1 MQGAAAR
8 PVDRVGRGGQSVA
21 MAGPLAGVKVVELG
35 FWVAGPATAGILCD
49 WGADVI
55 KIEPPRGDP
64 FRGIFMSAVGIEVP
78 FNPPFEL
85 DNRGK
90 RSVIL
95 DLKRDEGRALA
106 AELIAR
112 VDVFVSN
119 LRPGALEKLGLDY
132 ETLSRANPRL
142 VYGSVTGYGV
152 TGPDRDRPA
161 YDIGA
166 FWSRGGVAAMLTP
179 EGHEPPVQRGGMGD
193 HTTAIT
199 AAGAIS
205 AALLA
210 RERTGCGQHVVT
222 SLLRTG
228 MYVVGWDVATR
239 LRFGYVAPAGTRAA
253 SPNPIANSYR
263 AGCGRWLWLIGLEAD
278 RHWPDVC
285 RAIGRPD
292 LLGDPRTADIVAR
305 RENGPEVVKILDQ
318 EIAKRPLAEWAEIF
332 ARENVWWAPVQNC
345 DDIVAD
351 PQVRAAGGVVP
362 FDAAEGLPEQLA
374 TPVDFLGTPGEAARS
389 APEAGQHTEE
399 VLLELGRSWEE
410 IAALKERGVI
420 P

>member
-1 MQGAAAR
+1 M
-8 PVDRVGRGGQSVA
+8 PVL
-21 MAGPLAGVKVVELG
+21 MPGPLEGTKVVELG
-35 FWVAGPATAGILCD
+35 FWVAGPATGGILSD

-55 KIEPPRGDP
+55 KIEPPLGDP
-64 FRGIFMSAVGIEVP
+64 FRGIFMSAVGVEVP

-90 RSVIL
+90 RSIVI
-95 DLKRDEGRALA
+95 DLKHEEGRHLA
-106 AELIAR
+106 NELIAR
-112 VDVFVSN
+112 ADVFVSN
-119 LRPGALEKLGLDY
+119 LRPGALDKLGLDY
-132 ETLSRANPRL
+132 ETQSRSNPGL
-142 VYGSVTGYGV
+142 VYCSVTGYGV

-166 FWSRGGVAAMLTP
+166 FWSRAGVAAMLTP

-199 AAGAIS
+199 AAGAIC
-205 AALLA
+205 AALTA
-210 RERTGCGQHVVT
+210 RSRTGRGQHVVT

-239 LRFGYVAPAGTRAA
+239 LRFGYVAPPGTRAS

-263 AGCGRWLWLIGLEAD
+263 AGCGRWFWLIGLEAD

-285 RAIGRPD
+285 RAIARPD
-292 LLGDPRTADIVAR
+292 LLTDERTRNIVAR
-305 RENGPEVVKILDQ
+305 RQNGPAVVRLLD
-318 EIAKRPLAEWAEIF
+318 EEFAKRPLAEWAQIF
-332 ARENVWWAPVQNC
+332 DREQVWWSPVQNC
-345 DDIVAD
+345 DDIVND
-351 PQVRAAGGVVP
+351 PQVRACGGVVP

-374 TPVDFLGTPGEAARS
+374 TPVDFLGTPWQAARS

-399 VLLELGRSWEE
+399 VLLELGRDWAQISG
-410 IAALKERGVI
+410 LKERGII

>member
-1 MQGAAAR
+1 M
-8 PVDRVGRGGQSVA
+8 P
-21 MAGPLAGVKVVELG
+21 GPLEGTKVVELG
-35 FWVAGPATAGILCD
+35 FWVAGPATAGILSD
-49 WGADVI
+49 WGASVV

-64 FRGIFMSAVGIEVP
+64 FRGIFLSAVGIDVP

-90 RSVIL
+90 RSIVL
-95 DLKRDEGRALA
+95 DLKHEEARALA
-106 AELIAR
+106 RELIAGA
-112 VDVFVSN
+112 DVFVSN
-119 LRPGALEKLGLDY
+119 LRPGALDKLGLDY
-132 ETLSRANPRL
+132 ESLSREHPEL
-142 VYGSVTGYGV
+142 VYCSVTGYGV

-179 EGHEPPVQRGGMGD
+179 EGQEPPVQRGGMGD

-199 AAGAIS
+199 AASAIC
-205 AALLA
+205 AALVA
-210 RERTGCGQHVVT
+210 RGRTGRGQHVVT

-239 LRFGYVAPAGTRAA
+239 LRFGYVAPPGTRRA

-263 AGCGRWLWLIGLEAD
+263 AGCGRWFWLIGLEAD

-285 RAIGRPD
+285 RALGRPD
-292 LLGDPRTADIVAR
+292 LLTDPRTGDIVRR
-305 RENGPEVVKILDQ
+305 REHGPEVVRLL
-318 EIAKRPLAEWAEIF
+318 EEEFAKRALAEWAPIF
-332 ARENVWWAPVQNC
+332 DREGVWWSPVQTC
-345 DDIVAD
+345 DDIVND
-351 PQVRAAGGVVP
+351 PQVRAGGGVVA
-362 FDAAEGLPEQLA
+362 FDAAAGLPEQLA
-374 TPVDFLGTPGEAARS
+374 TPVDFLGTPWQAAREV
-389 APEAGQHTEE
+389 PEAGQHSEE
-399 VLLELGRSWEE
+399 ILLELGRDWEQ